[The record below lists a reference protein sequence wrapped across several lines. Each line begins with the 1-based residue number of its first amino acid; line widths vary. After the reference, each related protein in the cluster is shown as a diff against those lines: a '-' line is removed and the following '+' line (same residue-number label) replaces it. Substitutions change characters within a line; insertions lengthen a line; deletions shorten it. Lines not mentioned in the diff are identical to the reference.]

1 LCAIER
7 LLPDSISCS
16 GMSVNERSEPELIE
30 WLQIVWE
37 GLAEED
43 QGTRERKLEQAKIFL
58 EKHRELRDT
67 VRPA

>member
-1 LCAIER
+1 
-7 LLPDSISCS
+7 
-16 GMSVNERSEPELIE
+16 MSVNGQSAPELTE

-37 GLAEED
+37 ALAEEN

-67 VRPA
+67 VRAA